1 MNQPGPGLFKIPSA
15 EEKPSFGEFLEEPR
29 YFASHQSINQ
39 SINQFQ
45 KPGRLEEEET
55 VPSPDLSI
63 KSEILCIIA
72 QGTSIGS
79 IGRL

>member
-39 SINQFQ
+39 SI
-45 KPGRLEEEET
+45 PET
-55 VPSPDLSI
+55 RPLGGGGNCS
-63 KSEILCIIA
+63 
-72 QGTSIGS
+72 
-79 IGRL
+79 

>member
-39 SINQFQ
+39 SINSRNPAAWRRRKLFLVQ
-45 KPGRLEEEET
+45 T
-55 VPSPDLSI
+55 CPSKARSYA
-63 KSEILCIIA
+63 S
-72 QGTSIGS
+72 
-79 IGRL
+79 